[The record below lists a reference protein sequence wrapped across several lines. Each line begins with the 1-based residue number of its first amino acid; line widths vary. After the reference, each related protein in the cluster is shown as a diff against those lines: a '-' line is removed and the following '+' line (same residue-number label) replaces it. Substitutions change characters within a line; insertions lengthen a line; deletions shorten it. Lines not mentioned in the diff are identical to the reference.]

1 MLPAPQCVAPLR
13 PLALRAAIL
22 YVLLRLLLAA
32 VSAIGAG
39 SDAPS
44 FDSPFGI
51 VLLVTALGA
60 IDIRRRGESMLWAN
74 LGYPT
79 FVLWGIFGAVALVGE
94 LLLLLARA

>member
-1 MLPAPQCVAPLR
+1 MLPAPQRVAPLR

-60 IDIRRRGESMLWAN
+60 IDIRRRGESTLWAN

-79 FVLWGIFGAVALVGE
+79 IVSWGLFGAVALVGD
-94 LLLLLARA
+94 LLLARLLR